1 MQLHDG
7 RPDVGA
13 EHLQWEAPP
22 QFCRHTAAS
31 QYAPV
36 QPKPVVASNWHEHTG
51 GGLTTEQVPCAAQR
65 ASARQYSVQVEPTK
79 TKPGAHAVFVLG
91 VHEGPTRTESP
102 DDASPDVHAGVRTY
116 TPLEEVPSG
125 DVKPPSKL
133 PVRVSTDVRS
143 IWRGPEPRVIVTE
156 PRIQSVELGAGHDRM
171 HAAHVR
177 GADTIQ
183 PEPHTLR
190 AHVLC
195 HGRKRWSITLI
206 NHPTVAIEVHS
217 TGCAPAGTVAVESNA
232 KPTVR
237 LKASFTAPSKMMRS

>member
-79 TKPGAHAVFVLG
+79 TKSGAHAVFVLG
-91 VHEGPTRTESP
+91 VHEGPTTVRSQVVVPPSILTASTVPTCSVVCATENVRSPYTSGHAESP
-102 DDASPDVHAGVRTY
+102 Q
-116 TPLEEVPSG
+116 
-125 DVKPPSKL
+125 PPKQREHIL
-133 PVRVSTDVRS
+133 AT
-143 IWRGPEPRVIVTE
+143 
-156 PRIQSVELGAGHDRM
+156 
-171 HAAHVR
+171 
-177 GADTIQ
+177 
-183 PEPHTLR
+183 
-190 AHVLC
+190 
-195 HGRKRWSITLI
+195 
-206 NHPTVAIEVHS
+206 N
-217 TGCAPAGTVAVESNA
+217 
-232 KPTVR
+232 
-237 LKASFTAPSKMMRS
+237 